1 MTAGSPLPSASTTDL
16 ITQEPVEMAKAL
28 WRNLSIACTAAL
40 LFSACGGGGDSI
52 HIGGMTINVSPGGI
66 WTGTESSTGLSVTG
80 IVDETGE
87 FHFIRSDGTQYVGTA
102 TTTGTAISATFDGYT
117 PFETTFADGSTHGTG
132 TLSGTINERA
142 SISIST
148 QFRTDKGTISSD
160 SLSLTF
166 DSLYNFASSLAT
178 ISGTYTDPKS
188 GDVISVTG
196 AGDVTWQDASTGCVG
211 NGTISI
217 INGNYN
223 AYRVAFTYGNCT
235 GGAAALNGVQFSG
248 LVTLDN
254 KLNPVQAI
262 IGVTGQANGTTYALV
277 LTLNRS

>member
-1 MTAGSPLPSASTTDL
+1 
-16 ITQEPVEMAKAL
+16 MARAL
-28 WRNLSIACTAAL
+28 WRSLILACTAAVL
-40 LFSACGGGGDSI
+40 ISACGGGGSTSTG
-52 HIGGMTINVSPGGI
+52 IGGMTINVSPGGI
-66 WTGTESSTGLSVTG
+66 WTGTESSTGLAVTG
-80 IVDETGE
+80 IVDEAGE

-117 PFETTFADGSTHGTG
+117 PFGTTFADGSTHGTG

-142 SISIST
+142 SISITT
-148 QFRTDKGTISSD
+148 QFRTDKATSTSGT
-160 SLSLTF
+160 LSLTF
-166 DSLYNFASSLAT
+166 DSLYFFASSLAT
-178 ISGTYTDPKS
+178 ISGNYTDPKS

-196 AGDVTWQDASTGCVG
+196 DGVVNWQDASTGCVG

-217 INGNYN
+217 INGTYN
-223 AYRVAFTYGNCT
+223 AYRVAFTYGNCM
-235 GGAAALNGVQFSG
+235 GGASVLNGVQFSG